1 MSEQSSQGTLPL
13 NQMVGTFARS
23 NDGSWHRVNPG
34 LSVDPPSELQQSHQ
48 QTQHQQLNPYEN
60 FDIQFAS
67 DPTAYDHTLQLDNYY
82 DSQDLNT
89 HSSRDPALGAFDM
102 STFQNPYFQGY
113 TEQGESLLE
122 TETYY
127 KADKQALNKFRG
139 KFDDRGVT
147 LFETCMGELY
157 TPERHDSFLRQAQK
171 ECQSGEIGT
180 SFRWDN
186 RYDISCS
193 PCSGAQ
199 PGSRCESGK
208 VVLRKQHIMKGKCD
222 FCAKKWYQ
230 YKKNARRRK

>member
-89 HSSRDPALGAFDM
+89 YFSRDPALGAFDM
-102 STFQNPYFQGY
+102 STFESPYFQGY

-122 TETYY
+122 TETY
-127 KADKQALNKFRG
+127 
-139 KFDDRGVT
+139 
-147 LFETCMGELY
+147 
-157 TPERHDSFLRQAQK
+157 
-171 ECQSGEIGT
+171 IGLMPSLPSPTT
-180 SFRWDN
+180 S
-186 RYDISCS
+186 
-193 PCSGAQ
+193 Q
-199 PGSRCESGK
+199 
-208 VVLRKQHIMKGKCD
+208 
-222 FCAKKWYQ
+222 
-230 YKKNARRRK
+230 